1 MAYVLDFHP
10 TALKEWRKI
19 APNIQ
24 EQFKKKLKERLENP
38 HIPSAKLS
46 GHKNAYKIKLKSV
59 GYRLVY
65 FVIDDVLVV
74 YVFAVGKRENDDVYD
89 NLELREIDFEMIKTQ
104 HQENPSQEE
113 NNDPK

>member
-10 TALKEWRKI
+10 NALKEWRKI

-24 EQFKKKLKERLENP
+24 EQFKKKLAERLENP

-46 GHKNAYKIKLKSV
+46 GHKNTYKIKLKSV

-65 FVIDDVLVV
+65 QVIDEVLVV
-74 YVFAVGKRENDDVYD
+74 YVIAVSKRENDDVYD
-89 NLELREIDFEMIKTQ
+89 SLDLREIDVELITSQ
-104 HQENPSQEE
+104 HQENQT
-113 NNDPK
+113 